1 MPSLSLHQD
10 DDELLPQSCPLKSIS
25 QLRIWQPNQK
35 TKFNVSNICLQLR
48 PEDTLRPRLILIH
61 DTEYCYTNDRFI
73 QGSNIQNMYHF
84 KQWHL
89 VDTFIYFSKERL
101 SIPPVNWIN
110 VCHRN
115 GVKCLGTL
123 LIKGASQVH
132 ELEMF
137 LQGPPNVSQN
147 ILDIMN
153 FSHPYFAD
161 KLVEIAKY
169 YGFDGWLIRIATEFF
184 PFPAGPKVKS
194 KELAKFLKNFTEK
207 IHFEI
212 PGSEIIWF
220 DNMTNEGQGIVIA
233 HLANTSSALY
243 GVSWIYNQF
252 GRSNFEKIDDLFWRG
267 GTFSEF
273 PTGFYREMVS
283 ARRQSSDDSS
293 DDEIA
298 YEHKKGISDVISP
311 HTVTNSTWFVTNFC
325 KGFGDL
331 FFYKGKKLHSEP
343 WFHLSHQSVLPNLDY
358 QHPIVDHK
366 DDCIEFT
373 AALEN
378 DDMAFTGGTSLNI
391 YAQHLAYKE
400 SLDGDAKITLPLYK
414 TSIDVNQ
421 GCTIKLVYRSPTQ
434 NEVKLNL
441 CCYLSLIAP
450 DISSLSEVFNNQQH
464 EKLKDQ
470 NGKLQATIEIKEH
483 ATECAT
489 FSLSMVDEEQHCA
502 WITKTAHVPPLVY
515 SGKLVLEKISLLA
528 VFNTATTFG
537 FEKCIVT
544 SIGYLSV
551 LPLMYSE
558 GKVKHELVELHLK
571 DYERIVNSDV
581 DDVYYLFATLSWK
594 SVTDNCRESKMIDY
608 VIVSYKLPHSNE
620 KFFLGTS
627 FCDQYRIS
635 GLSITKTKSPV
646 FIIESVNREGDISA
660 QASLQLPYVL

>member
-1 MPSLSLHQD
+1 MF
-10 DDELLPQSCPLKSIS
+10 KS
-25 QLRIWQPNQK
+25 
-35 TKFNVSNICLQLR
+35 
-48 PEDTLRPRLILIH
+48 
-61 DTEYCYTNDRFI
+61 Y
-73 QGSNIQNMYHF
+73 
-84 KQWHL
+84 
-89 VDTFIYFSKERL
+89 KE
-101 SIPPVNWIN
+101 
-110 VCHRN
+110 
-115 GVKCLGTL
+115 T
-123 LIKGASQVH
+123 
-132 ELEMF
+132 
-137 LQGPPNVSQN
+137 
-147 ILDIMN
+147 
-153 FSHPYFAD
+153 
-161 KLVEIAKY
+161 
-169 YGFDGWLIRIATEFF
+169 
-184 PFPAGPKVKS
+184 
-194 KELAKFLKNFTEK
+194 
-207 IHFEI
+207 
-212 PGSEIIWF
+212 
-220 DNMTNEGQGIVIA
+220 

-267 GTFSEF
+267 GIFSEF

-283 ARRQSSDDSS
+283 ARRQNSDDSS

-298 YEHKKGISDVISP
+298 YEHKKGISDVVNP

-391 YAQHLAYKE
+391 YAHHLAYKE

-421 GCTIKLVYRSPTQ
+421 GCTIKLVYRSPMQ

-441 CCYLSLIAP
+441 CCYLSLIASE
-450 DISSLSEVFNNQQH
+450 ISSLSEVFNNQQH
-464 EKLKDQ
+464 EKLTDQ
-470 NGKLQATIEIKEH
+470 NGKLQATIETKEH

-489 FSLSMVDEEQHCA
+489 FSLPMVDEEQHCA
-502 WITKTAHVPPLVY
+502 WITKTAHVPPLAY
-515 SGKLVLEKISLLA
+515 NGKLVLGKINLLV
-528 VFNTATTFG
+528 VFNTATTYG

-551 LPLMYSE
+551 LPLMHSE
-558 GKVKHELVELHLK
+558 EKVKHELVELQLK
-571 DYERIVNSDV
+571 DYERTVNSDV
-581 DDVYYLFATLSWK
+581 DDIYDLFATLSWK

-608 VIVSYKLPHSNE
+608 VIVSYKLPNSNE

-660 QASLQLPYVL
+660 QASLQLPYML